1 MTDRTVTPISWAHSR
16 NRAGRRHTLEDHL
29 RATAALAR
37 EFADDFGSG
46 DWAYYAALWHDV
58 GKFNPA
64 FQDYLFRCEQE
75 PEAGGRGPD
84 HKAAGAQLALK
95 YVSPLALLA

>member
-1 MTDRTVTPISWAHSR
+1 MIDRTVTPTPWAHFR
-16 NRAGRRHTLEDHL
+16 NQAGKRHTLEDHL
-29 RATAALAR
+29 PARAALAR

-75 PEAGGRGPD
+75 PQTGGRGPD
-84 HKAAGAQLALK
+84 HKAADAQLALK